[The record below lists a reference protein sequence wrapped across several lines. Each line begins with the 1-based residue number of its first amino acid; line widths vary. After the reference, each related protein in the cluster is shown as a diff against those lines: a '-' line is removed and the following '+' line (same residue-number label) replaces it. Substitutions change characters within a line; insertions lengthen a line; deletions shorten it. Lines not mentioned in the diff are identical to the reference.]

1 MIELTET
8 LLWGIMAFGAVAF
21 AGASV
26 LIAAI
31 PQYLKHL
38 RKQAEAEADAKREA
52 DRIEA
57 ERRRLDSFNEI
68 VHKAQLADL
77 ARDCIAGRETAWT
90 LENTEKPA
98 ESGKM

>member
-8 LLWGIMAFGAVAF
+8 LIWGIMAFSSLIFGLATVA
-21 AGASV
+21 
-26 LIAAI
+26 IAAF

-38 RKQAEAEADAKREA
+38 RKTAEAEAEAKRKA

-57 ERRRLDSFNEI
+57 ERQRLDSFNEI

-77 ARDCIAGRETAWT
+77 ARDCIAGRETAWVDT
-90 LENTEKPA
+90 STEAKHTD
-98 ESGKM
+98 

>member
-8 LLWGIMAFGAVAF
+8 LLGGIMAFSALVF

-38 RKQAEAEADAKREA
+38 RKQAEAEAKATREA

-57 ERRRLDSFNEI
+57 ERQRLDSFNEI

-77 ARDCIAGRETAWT
+77 ARDCIAGKETAWVDT
-90 LENTEKPA
+90 PTEAKTT
-98 ESGKM
+98 E